1 MNTIDLPFFGS
12 NVLCFTE
19 ILEIFK
25 HFSVSMVH
33 VTSKV
38 NVRRL
43 KMINILFAL
52 SSSETKS
59 SFWSK
64 SFTLPVIHTG
74 NLFSPSA
81 LFSFPCTI
89 VVKTFLLFV
98 SVWNRMLWNSQ
109 YQWTLPGRSF
119 FNLVSIKV
127 RTHRGWG
134 VAPKF
139 QIPYTRGGIFYPIS
153 EIYI

>member
-1 MNTIDLPFFGS
+1 MNLIDLPFFGS

-119 FNLVSIKV
+119 LIWFQSRYV
-127 RTHRGWG
+127 TAGGWG
-134 VAPKF
+134 C
-139 QIPYTRGGIFYPIS
+139 T
-153 EIYI
+153 

>member
-89 VVKTFLLFV
+89 VVKTFVLFV
-98 SVWNRMLWNSQ
+98 SVWNRILLWDCQ
-109 YQWTLPGRSF
+109 YQWPLPGRSS
-119 FNLVSIKV
+119 FNLVSIQV
-127 RTHRGWG
+127 CNPRE
-134 VAPKF
+134 
-139 QIPYTRGGIFYPIS
+139 GGGCT
-153 EIYI
+153 